1 MTANAD
7 DSRSGPV
14 GTAGDDSIRI
24 GAEGVD
30 TEAIV
35 RSIRET
41 VTRKMAEGA
50 YTDARIAR
58 AEKTN
63 LIHLTNEDD
72 FLEFYLDCLREA
84 VLVDIND
91 FEIRERRRGFA
102 PLLVIFKRTLWN
114 LLKFYTYRLWSQQNE
129 INGLLLSAAEETDRK
144 YRERIQKLEERVAA
158 LEARGRGA
166 P

>member
-1 MTANAD
+1 MTPIAAHD
-7 DSRSGPV
+7 TTPSASE
-14 GTAGDDSIRI
+14 TIAI
-24 GAEGVD
+24 GADGIDAV
-30 TEAIV
+30 AIV
-35 RSIRET
+35 RAIRET
-41 VTRKMAEGA
+41 VVRRMAEGA

-84 VLVDIND
+84 VFVDIND

-102 PLLVIFKRTLWN
+102 PLLLAFKRTIWK

-129 INGLLLSAAEETDRK
+129 VNGLLLSAAEETDRK
-144 YRERIQKLEERVAA
+144 YRERIRNLEERVAA
-158 LEARGRGA
+158 LEAAARRA